1 VSSDKGRQV
10 LGYQPIHDPLGMI
23 DEAVALL
30 PEPDGGPM

>member
-1 VSSDKGRQV
+1 V
-10 LGYQPIHDPLGMI
+10 LGYQPVHDPIGMI